1 MLSIAQ
7 RKIKNGTTEMAWNF
21 VRRYEMWR
29 RSEVL
34 RDENLAR
41 ECINNFSARFLVVHI
56 SRLLQTPVR
65 HNISAKIFFGSHRLH
80 SGIAS
85 RHSYSIKTIQE
96 RIQLWA
102 KTTSWQQQA
111 DGERRSWISISF
123 QWVSRSLL
131 HISAWRGARDNWM
144 NSSGNWRKMKEET
157 SASIRDL
164 LPLSIFY
171 FILEAPFE
179 LGCVKIYFFSFV
191 PPFHPHEWKWRICID
206 ALVSFCWTGRR
217 ATRSSF
223 TYKFQ
228 CLRAALVRT
237 RMVNQFPS
245 DAVANLN
252 SLRTISSS
260 RAQWTLSSWKFYL
273 LLTLWRWCN

>member
-102 KTTSWQQQA
+102 KTTS
-111 DGERRSWISISF
+111 
-123 QWVSRSLL
+123 
-131 HISAWRGARDNWM
+131 
-144 NSSGNWRKMKEET
+144 
-157 SASIRDL
+157 
-164 LPLSIFY
+164 
-171 FILEAPFE
+171 
-179 LGCVKIYFFSFV
+179 
-191 PPFHPHEWKWRICID
+191 
-206 ALVSFCWTGRR
+206 
-217 ATRSSF
+217 
-223 TYKFQ
+223 
-228 CLRAALVRT
+228 
-237 RMVNQFPS
+237 
-245 DAVANLN
+245 
-252 SLRTISSS
+252 
-260 RAQWTLSSWKFYL
+260 
-273 LLTLWRWCN
+273 